1 MRRAR
6 GRDSHS
12 SLDDGK
18 LRNTRE
24 IEFLVENWKN
34 EKDAALVYRQ
44 MADQER
50 NAQRRE
56 ILLELASTEEEHARV
71 WAEELSKRGIKVL
84 EYRPRL
90 RAKIYLWLMKRLGV
104 RSILQALEGV
114 EKGAA
119 SGYLQGTAIV
129 TDPKLKEKIA
139 EVAPVEQSHSRILA
153 ALDGRAQRQ
162 TPHEILRGERWH
174 RGGGSI
180 RDLIF
185 GMNDGL
191 LSTFSLV
198 TGVAGATASN
208 QIILL
213 SGIAGAVAGAI
224 SMTAGAYVSTKAERE
239 VSEKHVEMERLELTM
254 MPQQEEN
261 ELALIYRLKGL
272 SSDQARS
279 IARTLLRDEA
289 TALETMSR
297 EELGFDIEELPDP
310 KTAALAS
317 GLIRSRRNPT
327 NIPIPSHVRSTSV
340 SLLHS
345 PKPRRLLPDGCRPN
359 ISNSTQPMA
368 KRSRNVPHRHRRS
381 HLHLHD
387 RIHPRRRIRR
397 LAPLDKTHFTTHRHN
412 QNAYPPKTARSQAR

>member
-1 MRRAR
+1 
-6 GRDSHS
+6 
-12 SLDDGK
+12 

-34 EKDAALVYRQ
+34 EKEAALVYRQ

-279 IARTLLRDEA
+279 VARTLLRDEA

-317 GLIRSRRNPT
+317 GLSFVVGAILPIFPYLVMSGLPALAFSIALSLGGFFLMGVARTLVTARNPW
-327 NIPIPSHVRSTSV
+327 RSGAEMFLIGT
-340 SLLHS
+340 
-345 PKPRRLLPDGCRPN
+345 GAA
-359 ISNSTQPMA
+359 I
-368 KRSRNVPHRHRRS
+368 
-381 HLHLHD
+381 
-387 RIHPRRRIRR
+387 
-397 LAPLDKTHFTTHRHN
+397 FTYMIGFILGVEF
-412 QNAYPPKTARSQAR
+412 AD